1 MHIVEELEL
10 KINSLISKIND
21 LQNENHQLRYH
32 IEELNDQ
39 NDQLKFNNENMLLNI
54 DKALHLS
61 SSSSDTKG
69 DDDILHQS

>member
-10 KINSLISKIND
+10 KINSLINKIND

-61 SSSSDTKG
+61 SSSSATKG